1 MITRNHIEML
11 FTELWPMM
19 PYSSENKHKCLE
31 QFYSI
36 ESYFKKSADDD
47 ELLINLCSLPRIDLT
62 IASGLIW
69 SIHQDSRVPFDKYTL
84 GYALQKKILFSNSV
98 KGKYIRA
105 SEKIKE
111 YCSERSNGT
120 LQFKIEDFVRE
131 AKENLD
137 PLLAIEPQ

>member
-19 PYSSENKHKCLE
+19 PFSSENKHKCME

-36 ESYFKKSADDD
+36 EAYFKKSENDD
-47 ELLINLCSLPRIDLT
+47 ELLTNLCSLPGIGLT

-84 GYALQKKILFSNSV
+84 GYALQKKILFSDAI

-111 YCSERSNGT
+111 YCLERSNDN
-120 LQFKIEDFVRE
+120 QAYEIEDFVRE
-131 AKENLD
+131 AMENLD
-137 PLLAIEPQ
+137 PILAIEPK